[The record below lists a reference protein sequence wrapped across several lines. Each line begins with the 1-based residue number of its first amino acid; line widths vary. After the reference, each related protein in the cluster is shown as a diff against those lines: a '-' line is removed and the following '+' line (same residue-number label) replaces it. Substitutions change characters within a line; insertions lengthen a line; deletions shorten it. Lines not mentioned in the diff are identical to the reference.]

1 MAAVLFHSKEPP
13 SRERK
18 AELAAFQKAASVK
31 FKNLDILNL
40 ALTHRS
46 CGNEEQTRNLNNE
59 RLEFLG
65 DAVLGMAAATR
76 LYSLLAGKPEGE
88 LARIKS
94 FVVSEEVLSELAKAL
109 GVDRCILLGKGEE
122 QSGGR
127 AKKAI
132 LADAMEAVI
141 GAHYLDAGFDASSRF
156 VLRLIEPEIQ
166 KVLENRHRK
175 DYKTILQEYVQKY
188 RRGYPSYKL
197 VKRSGPDHDRTF
209 WLSCAIGEIEYGPV
223 AGKTKK
229 EAEQSA
235 AKAAYDSI
243 LEAGGLEAARL
254 LQVESQ

>member
-1 MAAVLFHSKEPP
+1 MASVLFQGKEQP
-13 SRERK
+13 SRDRK
-18 AELAAFQKAASVK
+18 VELSAFQRAAGIRFRS
-31 FKNLDILNL
+31 LELLNL

-46 CGNEEQTRNLNNE
+46 CGNEDPSRSQNNE

-65 DAVLGMAAATR
+65 DAVLGLIAATR
-76 LYSLLAGKPEGE
+76 LYGLLGGKPEGE

-94 FVVSEEVLSELAKAL
+94 YIVSEEVLSELSKIL
-109 GVDRCILLGKGEE
+109 GIDGCILLGKGEE

-141 GAHYLDAGFDASSRF
+141 GAYYLDEGFEASERF
-156 VLRLIEPEIQ
+156 VLRLLEPEIQ
-166 KVLENRHRK
+166 KVLQNRHRK

-188 RRGYPSYKL
+188 RRSYPAYKL

-209 WLSCAIGEIEYGPV
+209 WISCSIGEAEYGPI
-223 AGKTKK
+223 AGKNKK
-229 EAEQSA
+229 EAEQNA
-235 AKAAYDSI
+235 AKAAYDAI

-254 LQVESQ
+254 LQIDSQ

>member
-1 MAAVLFHSKEPP
+1 MLFSGKDTF

-18 AELAAFQKAASVK
+18 TELSAFQKAAELR
-31 FKNLDILNL
+31 FKNPSLLNL

-46 CGNEEQTRNLNNE
+46 CSNEEPAKALNNE

-65 DAVLGMAAATR
+65 DAVLGVAAAAC
-76 LYSLLAGKPEGE
+76 LYGLLSDRQEGE
-88 LARIKS
+88 LARVKS
-94 FVVSEEVLSELAKAL
+94 YIVSENVLSQLALKL
-109 GVDRCILLGKGEE
+109 GIDRYVLLGKGEE

-141 GAHYLDAGFDASSRF
+141 GAVFLDAGFDAANRF
-156 VLRLIEPEIQ
+156 VLRQIEDEVD
-166 KVLENRHRK
+166 KVLQNRHRK

-188 RRGYPSYKL
+188 LRSYPVYRL
-197 VKRSGPDHDRTF
+197 VKRAGPDHDRTF
-209 WLSCAIGEIEYGPV
+209 WISCAVGAQEFGPV
-223 AGKTKK
+223 SGKNKK

-243 LEAGGLEAARL
+243 VAQGGLEAARL
-254 LQVESQ
+254 LQIERQ